1 MAYFPGVGTFEQ
13 PYGSGRGNLN
23 TNCPKIQMPRG
34 FHGGGGEDTKASIWL
49 VHNTKEYENNIM
61 LSLWIKLFHYLG

>member
-34 FHGGGGEDTKASIWL
+34 FHGGGGGGEDTKASI
-49 VHNTKEYENNIM
+49 
-61 LSLWIKLFHYLG
+61 